1 MILHRF
7 GNKINNLFVSC
18 IKGAVPCLPRELTT
32 VLEVVYKQCSHM
44 GRGRDI
50 CFNLCPCSLLGGPI
64 FQLGFLCPF
73 ILVGDGGTV
82 DNSQSIMNDGC
93 KHSSQYS
100 VDLQPVSVLAV
111 YLINGLFCTV
121 S

>member
-1 MILHRF
+1 MR
-7 GNKINNLFVSC
+7 
-18 IKGAVPCLPRELTT
+18 
-32 VLEVVYKQCSHM
+32 EVVYKQCSHM
-44 GRGRDI
+44 RRSRDT
-50 CFNLCPCSLLGGPI
+50 CSNLCPRSPPGGPV

-82 DNSQSIMNDGC
+82 DNSQSIMSDGC

-100 VDLQPVSVLAV
+100 VGLQPVNVPAVLLDKWFV
-111 YLINGLFCTV
+111 LH